1 MIKNFNHY
9 ELDATQLD
17 QALTILRKEQQA
29 NMPSRWQRISYVL
42 LSVCVYGF
50 VASFFF
56 NVIIIFFMRKSWVY
70 VLIPSVVFGGILVIL
85 TLIILPLN
93 VPLLR
98 KLRHQIRLVR
108 SLGLAQFFK
117 APWKSERRKRRLRN
131 IMVLFV
137 VLFGLSVTV
146 FQFVGT
152 VVFTVFVVF
161 EEGFDRLEFLMGLII
176 VLSDIIICL
185 AFIFFLLM
193 RRYKRRL
200 EVVGQLHSSL
210 AGYKDV
216 ADAAEIDESTR
227 INIPMEEYEQIAQ
240 IERSQILLERE
251 KNIMA
256 SFKEPDVSFYS
267 VQKSRSLREALDQID
282 PAERLAVEN
291 QIDELTSEPEPKG
304 VTIEPKTNI
313 HRLRVPETDH
323 EIAFKVDYD
332 DRRVKI
338 LSLHLVAN
346 DATSSSESGGQENA

>member
-152 VVFTVFVVF
+152 VVFTVFGVF

-216 ADAAEIDESTR
+216 ADAAEIDEGTR
-227 INIPMEEYEQIAQ
+227 IDIPTEEYEQIAQ
-240 IERSQILLERE
+240 IERRQILFERE
-251 KNIMA
+251 MNILA
-256 SFKEPDVSFYS
+256 SFEEPDVSYYS
-267 VQKSRSLREALDQID
+267 VQKSHSLRKALNQLDPATRLVVEHQID
-282 PAERLAVEN
+282 
-291 QIDELTSEPEPKG
+291 DLTSEPKLPG
-304 VTIEPKTNI
+304 VTRDPETNI
-313 HRLRVPETDH
+313 SRLRIPETDL
-323 EIAFKVDYD
+323 EIAFTVDHD
-332 DRRVKI
+332 NRRLNI
-338 LSLHLVAN
+338 LSLQLVA
-346 DATSSSESGGQENA
+346 DDSTSSPKPGD